1 MRAEGVNALVV
12 HYHEV
17 GLKGRNRQFFE
28 ETLARNVRRALRG
41 TGYRRIRR
49 GFGRISVELEAGA
62 LPNEAAERAAR
73 VFGVAYVGLGLSV
86 DQSLEAIRQAALEV
100 MNAEPFESFAVRAR
114 RSYAAT
120 DLGSK
125 DINVEV
131 GQSIKDATGARVDL
145 GKPDATAHVEQFGRT
160 CIVYRRRLEG
170 PGGLPVGSSG
180 RMLALVSGGI
190 DSPVAAWRMARRGVD
205 IEILHF
211 HGQPFTDPSSVR
223 QVVEIGAVL
232 ARYQLQT
239 QIHLVPLG
247 DAQREIVVHAPPSLR
262 LVLYRRM
269 MMRIAAA
276 LATERDAKALVTGDS
291 LGQVASQTIENITT
305 IDAAVPGVQ
314 VFRPLIGTDKREIM
328 SEASDIGTYDI
339 STRPYQDCCV
349 LFEPRRPATRS
360 AAADAERAE
369 ASMDLDALIGKA
381 LAAADSQVV
390 ELPPPGD

>member
-62 LPNEAAERAAR
+62 LANEAAERAAR

-145 GKPDATAHVEQFGRT
+145 GKPNATVHVEQFGRT

-205 IEILHF
+205 AEILHF